1 MLNLQTLFVITKKY
15 KGMSSSGRHHLIEML
30 KGKELVIIAMLS
42 VIAISLFVLF
52 YTLDVSAVKSNL
64 APDNTKSSNDNQKT
78 IMRSNSRKNAHKE
91 CPDKRSYTARLHKES
106 IS

>member
-1 MLNLQTLFVITKKY
+1 MLNLQTLFVITKKK

-30 KGKELVIIAMLS
+30 KEKELVIIAVLS

-78 IMRSNSRKNAHKE
+78 IMRSISGKNTHKE

>member
-1 MLNLQTLFVITKKY
+1 
-15 KGMSSSGRHHLIEML
+15 MSSSGRHHLIEML
-30 KGKELVIIAMLS
+30 KGKELVIIAVLS
-42 VIAISLFVLF
+42 VIAISLLVLF

-78 IMRSNSRKNAHKE
+78 IMRSNSGKNAHKE
-91 CPDKRSYTARLHKES
+91 CPDKRSYAARLHKES

>member
-1 MLNLQTLFVITKKY
+1 
-15 KGMSSSGRHHLIEML
+15 MSSSGRHHLIEMI

>member
-1 MLNLQTLFVITKKY
+1 MT
-15 KGMSSSGRHHLIEML
+15 SSGRHHLIEML
-30 KGKELVIIAMLS
+30 KGKELVIIAVLS

-91 CPDKRSYTARLHKES
+91 CPDKRSYTARLDKES
-106 IS
+106 IF